1 MIALGSQN
9 KNGVV
14 IEHGQMTQLDLL
26 AKPVAMLN
34 RLAAT
39 VTVRPLEGAV
49 DMDLER
55 SALAE
60 HNAINGEIREVQQ
73 GLKGVSVKHHDEPR
87 PNGVLPA
94 GKVQVFDLQSII
106 TP

>member
-1 MIALGSQN
+1 
-9 KNGVV
+9 
-14 IEHGQMTQLDLL
+14 MTQLDLL
-26 AKPVAMLN
+26 TKPVAMVD

-49 DMDLER
+49 DVDLER
-55 SALAE
+55 SALTE
-60 HNAINGEIREVQQ
+60 HNAINGDIRQVQQ
-73 GLKGVSVKHHDEPR
+73 GLKGLCVEHHDEPR

-94 GKVQVFDLQSII
+94 GKVQVVDLQNII